1 MPPAAKNTDHG
12 IGMPNS
18 VLTQCGAFQAT
29 RKSPRGV
36 RCPGKAVPVRT
47 GPKTTRPPTC
57 SQACRWA
64 RSTHARA
71 AGRQATVGCHG
82 ARRLG
87 AREMADRASVAP
99 GATTLLVGR
108 NDATPTPDAFTP
120 TTTTPTTAP
129 VTAAAR
135 RQVVTPTRTAGGVA
149 RLHPEVLPALGLGGE
164 PLREAADGDEE
175 EPAHDSRAARESGSE
190 P

>member
-57 SQACRWA
+57 SQACRWD

-71 AGRQATVGCHG
+71 VGRQATVACHG
-82 ARRLG
+82 ACQVG
-87 AREMADRASVAP
+87 AGEMAGRASAAP
-99 GATTLLVGR
+99 TATTLLVGR
-108 NDATPTPDAFTP
+108 NDATPTPAAFTP
-120 TTTTPTTAP
+120 TTTTPATAGAMI
-129 VTAAAR
+129 AAAR
-135 RQVVTPTRTAGGVA
+135 RQVVTTYKDGRPRRLVA
-149 RLHPEVLPALGLGGE
+149 PWGLTGAQ
-164 PLREAADGDEE
+164 PRR
-175 EPAHDSRAARESGSE
+175 RAAW
-190 P
+190 